1 MHGFAGFIDDIMKPR
16 SWLVV
21 LAVLNTWTACAA
33 INITYGVV
41 EAIGDMTCL
50 PECYLVLDG
59 GGENVTSPLE
69 PHNTV
74 AWPAG
79 PVDDVWA
86 VNFCDVGGWSAAW
99 LDVTETKAGT
109 KACNGSYIPVMT
121 YALQRRA
128 PAFPVDTPATFCQP
142 RMRRPDTLTISIGLI
157 LCTCLSLF
165 LFFFFCAF
173 L

>member
-1 MHGFAGFIDDIMKPR
+1 MAGVIDDIMKPCC
-16 SWLVV
+16 WLVA

-50 PECYLVLDG
+50 RECHLVLDG
-59 GGENVTSPLE
+59 GRENVTSPLE
-69 PHNTV
+69 RHNTV

-79 PVDDVWA
+79 HVDDVSTDIM
-86 VNFCDVGGWSAAW
+86 CDDGACSASC
-99 LDVTETKAGT
+99 LHVTETKDDT